1 MGWARTLLLG
11 DIGNRLDIGDNEDQI
26 RKVREELRKNRRLDA
41 SQEERITFLEQENVQ
56 LEMLVSALARLLA
69 VRGILDQDEL
79 EPFIAVLDEEPDDAP
94 PTEPA

>member
-1 MGWARTLLLG
+1 MGWARTLFLG

-41 SQEERITFLEQENVQ
+41 SQEERITFLEQENEQ

-79 EPFIAVLDEEPDDAP
+79 EPFIAALDEEPDDAP

>member
-1 MGWARTLLLG
+1 MGWARTLFLG

-41 SQEERITFLEQENVQ
+41 SQEERITFLEQENEQ